1 MPSHKELIAL
11 RCYACGRPMQG
22 GDEVEVDLAPASHAF
37 GEPVL
42 MHRHCSPPTAQ
53 R

>member
-1 MPSHKELIAL
+1 MHDS
-11 RCYACGRPMQG
+11 
-22 GDEVEVDLAPASHAF
+22 DEVEVDLAPASHAF

-42 MHRHCSPPTAQ
+42 MHRHCSPLTAH